1 MDSRTKKILRKA
13 DVSSKSIL
21 PIFSCSH
28 RRRNVDDYMWV
39 DEARKL
45 LGFDGPEYKDRFATA
60 RRRDQGARTKPMR
73 AGSAKNGA
81 GMAEDT
87 GGTRAHTS
95 VSAKKAAL
103 REGRGPQE
111 YVTSNSTKR
120 SGTDDSRGGSRDSDN
135 GQEVENIKKKRTL
148 PKVEEKIHYKELL
161 RKTLSERAG
170 ASTGK
175 ESGSRS
181 DGLPGTKQGSH
192 RLQSSIF
199 TSASP
204 HRLQKRIR
212 NAPWMGAKV
221 SDKSCDF
228 VGASHHPRVSFRSVD
243 AYLIS
248 C

>member
-1 MDSRTKKILRKA
+1 
-13 DVSSKSIL
+13 
-21 PIFSCSH
+21 
-28 RRRNVDDYMWV
+28 MWV

-120 SGTDDSRGGSRDSDN
+120 SRTDDSRGGSRDSDN

-248 C
+248 CLICVSIGTSGFI